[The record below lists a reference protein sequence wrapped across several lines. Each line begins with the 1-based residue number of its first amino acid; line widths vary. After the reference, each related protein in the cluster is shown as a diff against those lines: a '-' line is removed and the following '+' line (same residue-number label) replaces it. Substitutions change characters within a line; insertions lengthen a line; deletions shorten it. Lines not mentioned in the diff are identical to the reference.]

1 MVISWICQC
10 IITNKSPRCQVFN
23 ALLWSVNIKMPIS
36 LTLFSMCFVPLQVNT
51 SQYGARDT
59 VPCATDG
66 TRQHCEWL
74 RRKEIGSQYSGQSR
88 VLHAHLNGYGAFLG
102 RVESSQSTSSPT
114 KQIAE
119 AVVTE
124 HNGEGPKEEHKA
136 TGHEVVMNGGDYTAY
151 NYGQTGDTDTWHQA
165 LYCRERWAMTVKIV

>member
-1 MVISWICQC
+1 MVPEILCHAQLMA
-10 IITNKSPRCQVFN
+10 QG
-23 ALLWSVNIKMPIS
+23 
-36 LTLFSMCFVPLQVNT
+36 NT
-51 SQYGARDT
+51 A
-59 VPCATDG
+59 
-66 TRQHCEWL
+66 
-74 RRKEIGSQYSGQSR
+74 SGCDAKKLEASTMANPAF
-88 VLHAHLNGYGAFLG
+88 LHAHLNGYGAFLG